1 MGIFVI
7 KQHISHMLTAR
18 AEVSYAFTISEAA
31 GEKLRAI
38 PPTQRLQ
45 LTYKTNKG
53 HQSPTNFKLGL
64 KS

>member
-1 MGIFVI
+1 
-7 KQHISHMLTAR
+7 MLTAR

-31 GEKLRAI
+31 GEKQRAI

-53 HQSPTNFKLGL
+53 HRSHIPLN
-64 KS
+64 